1 MASARAQ
8 IAAVV
13 RNGVLRPGPDA
24 TYADGDG
31 DGDDAAW
38 LDVDWQALQRPLEL
52 LGRRVN
58 VLDTGEPASGAGD
71 DPPLL
76 FVHC

>member
-24 TYADGDG
+24 TYA

>member
-24 TYADGDG
+24 TYADGG
-31 DGDDAAW
+31 DAAW

-76 FVHC
+76 FVHG